1 MGDKLNNLKDHFF
14 DSPKKKVIAI
24 VSGLAIV
31 GVGFSVVYKPVQ
43 IKVGDQVIKTSTI
56 MGTVQDV
63 LEKNDVSLE
72 QKDKVVP
79 ALNTKLA
86 KNSVINVTRA
96 QEVVLL
102 ADGKERTLKTPE
114 TSVKDFLKEEGV
126 TLAEKDRVVPD
137 MDTKID
143 KGQKIEVIRVE
154 EKIVKENEDIE
165 FEVTVKNN
173 KDLDK
178 SVKKTVQEG
187 ELGKREI
194 TARLVY
200 ENGKQ
205 IGKEILSEKVVSEPK
220 NKVIEQGTKEKE
232 VIVSRGPSKPNSNTN
247 TNSNANSSSSSSG
260 NSSNNSTGGGSSQP
274 SSGKTMVMQSTAYYQ
289 GSVTATGTTPRR
301 NPGGLSTVAVDPRVI
316 PLGSKLYI
324 EGYGYAIAEDTG
336 GAIKGNIVDVFL
348 NTAQEC
354 RNWGRRSIKV
364 TVVAYPGQW

>member
-1 MGDKLNNLKDHFF
+1 MGDKLKHLRDHFF

-31 GVGFSVVYKPVQ
+31 GIGFSVIYKPIQ
-43 IKVGDQVIKTSTI
+43 IKVGDKIIKTSTI
-56 MGTVQDV
+56 MGTVQEV
-63 LEKNDVSLE
+63 LEKNEIALD

-79 ALNTKLA
+79 ALNSKLA
-86 KNSVINVTRA
+86 KGSVIKVTKA

-102 ADGKERTLKTPE
+102 ADGKERTLKTAE
-114 TSVKDFLKEEGV
+114 ALVEDLLIAEGV
-126 TLAEKDRVVPD
+126 KLDEDDRVIPD
-137 MDTKID
+137 MDEKVV

-154 EKIVKENEDIE
+154 EKLVKENEDIE

-173 KDLDK
+173 KNLDK

-194 TARLVY
+194 TARIVF

-205 IGKEILSEKVVSEPK
+205 IGKEIVSEKVVSEPK
-220 NKVIEQGTKEKE
+220 NKVIEQGTKEK
-232 VIVSRGPSKPNSNTN
+232 VVTPSRGPSSSNN
-247 TNSNANSSSSSSG
+247 NNSG
-260 NSSNNSTGGGSSQP
+260 NSNSGNSNSGGGSAVAP
-274 SSGKTMVMQSTAYYQ
+274 SSGKTMIMESTAYYQ
-289 GSVTATGTTPRR
+289 GSVTATGTKPKR

-348 NTAQEC
+348 NTSQEC
-354 RNWGRRSIKV
+354 INWGRRNIKV
-364 TVVAYPGQW
+364 TIVAYPGQW

>member
-1 MGDKLNNLKDHFF
+1 MPKEAVMGEKLNNLKDHFF

-31 GVGFSVVYKPVQ
+31 GVGFSIVYKPVQ
-43 IKVGDQVIKTSTI
+43 IKVGDKIIKTSTI

-86 KNSVINVTRA
+86 KNSVINVTKA

-114 TSVKDFLKEEGV
+114 TSVKEFLKAEGV

-137 MDTKID
+137 VDTKIG

-154 EKIVKENEDIE
+154 EKVVKENEEIE

-173 KDLDK
+173 EELDK
-178 SVKKTVQEG
+178 SVKRTVQEG

-194 TARLVY
+194 TAKLVY

-220 NKVIEQGTKEKE
+220 NKVIEQGTKEKQE
-232 VIVSRGPSKPNSNTN
+232 TVSRGD
-247 TNSNANSSSSSSG
+247 SSSSSSSSNKG
-260 NSSNNSTGGGSSQP
+260 NGSSSSSNSSSGGGGSKAP
-274 SSGKTMVMQSTAYYQ
+274 TGKTMVMESTAYYQ
-289 GSVTATGTTPRR
+289 GSITATGTRPKR

-354 RNWGRRSIKV
+354 RNWGRRHVKV

>member
-1 MGDKLNNLKDHFF
+1 MGDKLQYLKDHFF

-31 GVGFSVVYKPVQ
+31 GISFSVVYKPVQ
-43 IKVGDQVIKTSTI
+43 IKVGDKIIKTSTI

-63 LEKNDVSLE
+63 LEKNDITLE

-102 ADGKERTLKTPE
+102 ADGKEKTLKTSE
-114 TSVKDFLKEEGV
+114 ASVKDFLAAEGV
-126 TLAEKDRVVPD
+126 KLDEDDRVVPE
-137 MDTKID
+137 MDTEIA

-154 EKIVKENEDIE
+154 EKVVKENEDIE

-173 KDLDK
+173 KNLDK
-178 SVKKTVQEG
+178 SVKRTVQEG
-187 ELGKREI
+187 ELGKKEI
-194 TARLVY
+194 TAKLVY

-205 IGKEILSEKVVSEPK
+205 IGKEILSEKVVSQPK
-220 NKVIEQGTKEKE
+220 DKVIEQGTKEKE
-232 VIVSRGPSKPNSNTN
+232 VVVSRNPSNSNSSSGSN
-247 TNSNANSSSSSSG
+247 SSSNSNSGSNSSSS
-260 NSSNNSTGGGSSQP
+260 NGGGSSQAP
-274 SSGKTMVMQSTAYYQ
+274 SGNTISMQSTAYYQ
-289 GSVTATGTTPRR
+289 GSVTATGTRPKR
-301 NPGGLSTVAVDPRVI
+301 NPNGLSTVAVDPRVI

-324 EGYGYAIAEDTG
+324 EGYGYAVAEDTG

-348 NTAQEC
+348 NSAEEC
-354 RNWGRRSIKV
+354 RNWGRRNVKV
-364 TVVAYPGQW
+364 TIVAYPGQW